1 MATMATKR
9 GSRRWVG
16 ALMIISSSFLFHQE
30 VNGFFPSPCQSVSSR
45 TTTVARATN
54 NGQVEDA
61 SSPCHLS
68 RRSAIA
74 IGATAALAPLS
85 IPLHPANAI
94 SSGSIPYLPLLKGG
108 VDFPMLALNTAGMSM
123 ADTYRAIEFAREEG
137 MTHIDFHPGQERD
150 GVAEYLSKHK
160 DERDLLFLNT
170 KIRKAPPGTS
180 PKDAANLARDQIDED
195 LRILNVKNVDMLM
208 LRDSP
213 DPKVIQS
220 QWAVIEEALAEG
232 KTRSVGVVNFCPSAL
247 KSVLQTAK
255 VFPAVNYIM
264 VHVGMGEDVHGLRGA
279 GENVAGIRTFTYG
292 QTGEPNPN
300 MEIVNNP
307 ILQRIG
313 KGHGKSTEEVALRWV
328 LQNGMAASIRPSSS
342 FGKCVGEECRLGIA
356 KQASCFDWA
365 LTEREMEKLD
375 AMESPDDNPTLFSS
389 AGCPGAFG
397 T

>member
-1 MATMATKR
+1 MT
-9 GSRRWVG
+9 
-16 ALMIISSSFLFHQE
+16 I
-30 VNGFFPSPCQSVSSR
+30 
-45 TTTVARATN
+45 ARAKN
-54 NGQVEDA
+54 NSHEVDDA
-61 SSPCHLS
+61 SSLCHLS

-74 IGATAALAPLS
+74 IIGATAALAPLS
-85 IPLHPANAI
+85 IPLYPVNAI
-94 SSGSIPYLPLLKGG
+94 DNGSIPNLPLLRTD
-108 VDFPMLALNTAGMSM
+108 VEFPMLALNTAGMSTE
-123 ADTYRAIEFAREEG
+123 DTCQAIEFAREEG

-150 GVAEYLSKHK
+150 GVANYLSKHDK
-160 DERDLLFLNT
+160 DERELLFLTT

-220 QWAVIEEALAEG
+220 QWAVMEMALAEG
-232 KTRSVGVVNFCPSAL
+232 KTRSIGVVNYCPSAL

-264 VHVGMGEDVHGLRGA
+264 VHVGMGEDVHGLRAA
-279 GENVAGIRTFTYG
+279 GENVAGIRTFAYG
-292 QTGEPNPN
+292 QTGEPTPN

-307 ILQRIG
+307 ILQKIG
-313 KGHGKSTEEVALRWV
+313 KAHGKSTLEVALRWV
-328 LQNGMAASIRPSSS
+328 IQNGMAASIRPSAS
-342 FGKCVGEECRLGIA
+342 FGRCLGEECRLGIA

-365 LTEREMEKLD
+365 LSEREMAKLD

-389 AGCPGAFG
+389 AGCTEAFG
-397 T
+397 M